1 MQHLNTLL
9 YFEMYIGNNK
19 KVIKTDEV
27 SAKSLKAEKSQ
38 MLLQVQREEYY
49 RIIKS
54 KGFLFIIFSIVKSL
68 VAE

>member
-27 SAKSLKAEKSQ
+27 SAKSLKAEKAKCYCKYKEKNTTES
-38 MLLQVQREEYY
+38 
-49 RIIKS
+49 
-54 KGFLFIIFSIVKSL
+54 
-68 VAE
+68 